1 MSHTHSRLGSVRQ
14 KSRSTRSG
22 ADGRAG
28 SRVVVEWAGA
38 PARGAEDPEGA
49 HDPRDALFAHRHPVA
64 EAQLGVDTRRTVDP
78 EGLVV
83 NRGDLGRKCLIG
95 DRASARRA

>member
-1 MSHTHSRLGSVRQ
+1 LGSLRA

-22 ADGRAG
+22 AEARAG
-28 SRVVVEWAGA
+28 SRVVVRG
-38 PARGAEDPEGA
+38 PARRPEA
-49 HDPRDALFAHRHPVA
+49 PKIPRARMIRATRFVPTDTPWPRRSLS
-64 EAQLGVDTRRTVDP
+64 VDTRRTVDP

-83 NRGDLGRKCLIG
+83 DLCDLGRKCLIG